1 METVLLI
8 IGGAFVL
15 FIAYTFI
22 KLRKY
27 KNAEPEADSDNVK
40 VLNDKNFNSQI
51 KSGITMVDFWAAWC
65 VPCKMMIPTV
75 NQLADEFEGKAK
87 IAKLNIDESKQIA
100 AKYQIRSIPTSII
113 FENGKEVKRISG
125 VKPFAHFEKEIN
137 NIL

>member
-1 METVLLI
+1 MKTVLLI

-27 KNAEPEADSDNVK
+27 KNAEPEADSDNLK
-40 VLNDKNFNSQI
+40 VLDDKNFNSQI
-51 KSGITMVDFWAAWC
+51 KSGVTMVDFWAAWC

-75 NQLADEFEGKAK
+75 NELADKFEGKAK
-87 IAKLNIDESKQIA
+87 IAKLNVDESKQMA

-113 FENGKEVKRISG
+113 FKNGKEVKRISG
-125 VKPFAHFEKEIN
+125 VKPVSYFEKEIN
-137 NIL
+137 SIL